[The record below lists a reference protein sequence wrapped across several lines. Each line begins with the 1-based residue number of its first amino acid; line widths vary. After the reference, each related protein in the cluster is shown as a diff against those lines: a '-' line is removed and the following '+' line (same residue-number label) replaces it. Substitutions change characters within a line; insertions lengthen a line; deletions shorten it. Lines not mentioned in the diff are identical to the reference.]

1 MDNARAIRQAYIVTL
16 IVFVVMDAAWLTL
29 VALKMFQSQL
39 GAILRPEPM
48 LGAAVVFYLIYTFG
62 LVTLA
67 VRPAVA
73 ARSMAVGATKGAVL
87 GLTAYATFDL
97 TNLAVI
103 KGWTIE
109 LAAIDIAWGVVVSTI
124 ASMAGCAAGLR
135 AAPSVRAN
143 SEVRE

>member
-1 MDNARAIRQAYIVTL
+1 MDNARAIGQAFMATL
-16 IVFVVMDAAWLTL
+16 VVFVVMDAAWLTL

-62 LVTLA
+62 LVALA
-67 VRPAVA
+67 IRPAVA
-73 ARSMAVGATKGAVL
+73 ARSMAVAATKGAVL

-135 AAPSVRAN
+135 ATTSVRAS

>member
-1 MDNARAIRQAYIVTL
+1 MDNPRAIGQAFMATL
-16 IVFVVMDAAWLTL
+16 VAFVVMDAAWLTL

-39 GAILRPEPM
+39 GAILRLEPM

-73 ARSMAVGATKGAVL
+73 ARSMEVAAAKGAVL

-103 KGWTIE
+103 KGWTIG
-109 LAAIDIAWGVVVSTI
+109 LAAIDIAWGVVVSAI
-124 ASMAGCAAGLR
+124 ASVAGCAAGLR
-135 AAPSVRAN
+135 AAASVHA
-143 SEVRE
+143 SSKVRE

>member
-1 MDNARAIRQAYIVTL
+1 MHSARAIGQAFMVTL
-16 IVFVVMDAAWLTL
+16 IVFVVMDAAWLML

-39 GAILRPEPM
+39 GILRPEPM
-48 LGAAVVFYLIYTFG
+48 LEAAIAFYLIFAFG
-62 LVTLA
+62 LVALA

-73 ARSMAVGATKGAVL
+73 AGSMAVAASKGAVL

-109 LAAIDIAWGVVVSTI
+109 LAAIDIAWGVGVSAI
-124 ASMAGCAAGLR
+124 ASMAGCAVGLR
-135 AAPSVRAN
+135 AAASVRAS
-143 SEVRE
+143 SERE

>member
-1 MDNARAIRQAYIVTL
+1 MVTL
-16 IVFVVMDAAWLTL
+16 IVFVVMDAAWLML

-39 GAILRPEPM
+39 GAILQPEPM
-48 LGAAVVFYLIYTFG
+48 LGAAIVFYLIYTFG
-62 LVTLA
+62 LVVLA

-73 ARSMAVGATKGAVL
+73 AGSLAVAATKGAVL

-109 LAAIDIAWGVVVSTI
+109 LATIDIAWGAVVSAI

-135 AAPSVRAN
+135 AAASVRARR
-143 SEVRE
+143 EVRE

>member
-1 MDNARAIRQAYIVTL
+1 MHSARAIGQAFMVTL
-16 IVFVVMDAAWLTL
+16 IVFVVMDAAWLML

-39 GAILRPEPM
+39 GAILQPEPM
-48 LGAAVVFYLIYTFG
+48 LGAAIVFYLIYTFG
-62 LVTLA
+62 LVVLA

-73 ARSMAVGATKGAVL
+73 AGSLAVAATKGAVL

-109 LAAIDIAWGVVVSTI
+109 LATIDIAWGAVVSAI

-135 AAPSVRAN
+135 AAASVRARREV
-143 SEVRE
+143 SE